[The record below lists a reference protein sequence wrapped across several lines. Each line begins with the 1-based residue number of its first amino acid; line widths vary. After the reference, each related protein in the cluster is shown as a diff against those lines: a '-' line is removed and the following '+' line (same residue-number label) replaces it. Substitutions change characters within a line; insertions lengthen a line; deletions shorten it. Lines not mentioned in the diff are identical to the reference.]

1 MPAENPYKL
10 FISHGWEE
18 DDDYLRFLDYLGDSK
33 DFYYVNLSRT
43 VERPL
48 NPDELRADLEAQMKR
63 AEVVILLSGQ
73 YFDHAEMLDL
83 EMAMARRLVK
93 PMLAIE
99 PFGPKSMPDIVREQA
114 DQTAPW
120 YNRSIVDGLKYLSR
134 GEDTMRFEV
143 IDFP

>member
-1 MPAENPYKL
+1 MAQENPFKL

-18 DDDYLRFLDYLGDSK
+18 DDDYLRLLEYLGDSK
-33 DFYYVNLSRT
+33 DFYYVNLSQT
-43 VERPL
+43 TDRPA
-48 NPDELRADLEAQMKR
+48 NPDDLRAQIHEQMVR
-63 AEVVILLSGQ
+63 AEVVIMLSGQ
-73 YFDHAEMLDL
+73 YFDHADMLDL
-83 EMAMARRLVK
+83 EMATARRLVK

-99 PFGPKSMPDIVREQA
+99 PFGPKSMPDKVREQA

-120 YNRSIVDGLKYLSR
+120 YNRSIVDGIKYLAR